1 MIRGILILSI
11 SLLIILFGIYLVSQP
26 IVASGYT
33 ISNFNAPILNWYQVR
48 YSEPWVG
55 TIIYLYSYSTHT
67 AEFNALIAG
76 KIDFA
81 TIDHVSEIEEA
92 LKDYKNTVY
101 VAISPVTSFGQLVFA
116 FGNNLTANLYF
127 RYAISS
133 LINPQNIT
141 DIVWDNGVLGR
152 DIPYFVSP
160 ILYQEWFN
168 PNVTTYYYAYES
180 YNLTRAEMYLE
191 MIPGITHVNGQWYY
205 NGNPLKLVFL
215 YPEGSSPLQ
224 RLASYLQAQAAMINL
239 TIVPEQTTFGTL
251 ITAATTPPYNDFNI
265 TTFGWI
271 DLGPLVPSWLE
282 GIYTNPGNVGGFSNS
297 TIDTLLSDSLT
308 APTLSQSIQD
318 VKEAEYLLQVQLPYI
333 IIVWSNAIQGVYLPG
348 WANYIYLNVT
358 AVYAVSIIN
367 VHPTNSALNGTFIFS
382 SVSSDTPRHMNPY
395 ASVSLYAFN
404 TLNDLY
410 DSLAITNLSEPTT
423 VVPPNQL
430 IPWVAQNWSIVY
442 IHNVTL
448 PNGAYVY
455 NGTELIV
462 NLVHNDTWIDG
473 VPLTAYDVNF
483 TIWWYDLPGM
493 MGTNTFDGLHVNYTY
508 LDDNGFINGDLF
520 GTIPAIVWTKVTSPY
535 QIIIYLNTTN
545 YLQID
550 LALTE
555 YPIVPAHIFN
565 TTPPQIV
572 YAEKIAPLISSG
584 PYRWVEWNFQAQEII
599 VTANLHYFRIDPY
612 LFLQSVKQ
620 GQSYTFT
627 MNVTAYTWDNSTDT
641 LTPTQISNAT
651 VYVYLKYLDVSGHS
665 YSNVTINGKPYV
677 VIAKNMGNG
686 IYQAVINASMLTP
699 GVYEIVAK
707 AVWNVNGNLREEF
720 SYGSLNVT
728 PVTVTTTTTTTTS
741 TSTVTTTTTSTT
753 STSTTTTTTSINVG
767 LIAGIVIVI
776 IIIAAAVF
784 LIRRR

>member
-26 IVASGYT
+26 IVASGYA
-33 ISNFNAPILNWYQVR
+33 ISDFNAPILNWYQVR

-67 AEFNALIAG
+67 EEFEALTEG

-81 TIDHVSEIEEA
+81 TIDHASEIKEA
-92 LKDYKNTVY
+92 LEKYKNTVY
-101 VAISPVTSFGQLVFA
+101 VAISPVTNFGQLVFA

-133 LINPQNIT
+133 LINPQNVT
-141 DIVWDNGVLGR
+141 DIAWDNGVLGE

-160 ILYQEWFN
+160 ILYKEWFN
-168 PNVTTYYYAYES
+168 PNVTTYYNEYES

-191 MIPGITHVNGQWYY
+191 KIPGITHVNGQWYY
-205 NGNPLKLVFL
+205 NGEPLKLVFL
-215 YPEGSSPLQ
+215 YEEGSSPLQ

-239 TIVPEQTTFGTL
+239 TIVPEQTTFGTI

-271 DLGPLVPSWLE
+271 DLGALVPSWME
-282 GIYTNPGNVGGFSNS
+282 GIYTDPANVGGFSNS

-333 IIVWSNAIQGVYLPG
+333 IIVWNNAIQGVYLPG

-358 AVYAVSIIN
+358 DVYAVSIMN

-382 SVSSDTPRHMNPY
+382 SVSSSTPRHMNPY
-395 ASVSLYAFN
+395 ASTSLYAFN
-404 TLNDLY
+404 TLDDLY
-410 DSLAITNLSEPTT
+410 DSLAVTNLSEPTT

-508 LDDNGFINGDLF
+508 LLDNGFINSDLF

-686 IYQAVINASMLTP
+686 IYQAVINTSMLTP

-741 TSTVTTTTTSTT
+741 TST
-753 STSTTTTTTSINVG
+753 TTTTTSINVG